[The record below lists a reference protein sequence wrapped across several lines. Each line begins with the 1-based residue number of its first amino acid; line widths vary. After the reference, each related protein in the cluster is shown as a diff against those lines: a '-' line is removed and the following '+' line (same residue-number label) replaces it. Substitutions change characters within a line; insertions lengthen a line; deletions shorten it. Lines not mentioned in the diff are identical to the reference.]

1 MYIDKL
7 NGTIDNDSYVRIKD
21 RLNNEIDKAQ
31 NEISD
36 LQKEIDGTFINEKIS
51 NNINKYIEEY
61 LNLKKPNR
69 DLIIN
74 LIEKIDIYEDK
85 TIDIK
90 FTFKSVN

>member
-1 MYIDKL
+1 MVHFLL
-7 NGTIDNDSYVRIKD
+7 NH
-21 RLNNEIDKAQ
+21 NN
-31 NEISD
+31 
-36 LQKEIDGTFINEKIS
+36 T